1 MGVCKMGIWDSLF
14 GAAKLEQAEKDF
26 YTGLIQD
33 KSIKAEF
40 KGDAGKEKLHIDNK
54 PVNLDELIALATP
67 NNSAADKVTQLKDF
81 AAVVSKIHEHN
92 KCAEYNLPIQ
102 KLREKVVEKIQV
114 DKVPL
119 NDALTTLIEVK
130 TVDGKSLMDKFVV
143 NLPYVDTQARLSPN
157 TRINIDYPTDDLK
170 ALIQSRP
177 RESEGAIDLLKEKK
191 VLDEKGVEKLKKD
204 SGIGVFI
211 DTKDLPYQ
219 AIAATDLPK
228 SKPKSNQLEC

>member
-1 MGVCKMGIWDSLF
+1 MGIWDSIF

-67 NNSAADKVTQLKDF
+67 NNPAADKVTQLKDF
-81 AAVVSKIHEHN
+81 ATVVSKIHEHN
-92 KCAEYNLPIQ
+92 KCSEYNLPIQ
-102 KLREKVVEKIQV
+102 KLREKVIEKIQV

-119 NDALTTLIEVK
+119 NDALTTLIDIK
-130 TVDGKSLMDKFVV
+130 TTDGKPLIDKFII
-143 NLPYVDTQARLSPN
+143 NLPYVDTQSRVSPN

-170 ALIQSRP
+170 GLIQSRP
-177 RESEGAIDLLKEKK
+177 RESEGAIQLLEEEK
-191 VLDEKGVEKLKKD
+191 VLDKEGAKKLRND
-204 SGIGVFI
+204 SAVGIFI
-211 DTKDLPYQ
+211 DTRDLHYQ

-228 SKPKSNQLEC
+228 LKSKSNQLEC